1 MEEREFFLSKHSS
14 MNVNRHMLRKEYK
27 WDYKEGQPNV
37 NCKHVQNDS
46 KKCELNSKM
55 KVEEYFG
62 I

>member
-1 MEEREFFLSKHSS
+1 
-14 MNVNRHMLRKEYK
+14 MLRKEYE

-37 NCKHVQNDS
+37 NCKHVQNDN

-55 KVEEYFG
+55 KVEEYLG